1 MHAHPLEDRVIV
13 RRIAKPIPKSTVVLT
28 DSRKADKQA
37 IMCEGIVLACG
48 PGKWV
53 EGTWWSVPKVGY
65 HQYPGLSVPVSEA
78 LDQPWEREWEWIPG
92 YREQLDV
99 QPGDKVLFNARWND
113 FAHDELKGTG
123 ADGTGPLE
131 RPLSYR
137 FDPMVHLI
145 QEADIAGRIG

>member
-1 MHAHPLEDRVIV
+1 MHPLEDSVIV
-13 RRIAKPIPKSTVVLT
+13 RRIEKSIPKSSIVLT

-53 EGTWWSVPKVGY
+53 EGTWWSVHKGW
-65 HQYPGLSVPVSEA
+65 HGDIIRDSVERPMTEM
-78 LDQPWEREWEWIPG
+78 REWQWIPG

>member
-1 MHAHPLEDRVIV
+1 MHPLEDRVIV
-13 RRIAKPIPKSTVVLT
+13 RRIAKPIPKSSIVLT

-53 EGTWWSVPKVGY
+53 EGTWWKIGENDFCPDHGDPIDCGCEY
-65 HQYPGLSVPVSEA
+65 Y
-78 LDQPWEREWEWIPG
+78 WIPG

>member
-1 MHAHPLEDRVIV
+1 MQPLEDRVIV
-13 RRIAKPIPKSTVVLT
+13 RRIDKPIPKSAIVLT

-53 EGTWWSVPKVGY
+53 EGGWWYSKIAEFADGGTAHGWVWY
-65 HQYPGLSVPVSEA
+65 
-78 LDQPWEREWEWIPG
+78 DG

>member
-1 MHAHPLEDRVIV
+1 MHPLEDRVIV
-13 RRIAKPIPKSTVVLT
+13 RRIATPIPKSAIVLT

-53 EGTWWSVPKVGY
+53 EGTWWYTRQHFEDFAEFDTDVF
-65 HQYPGLSVPVSEA
+65 
-78 LDQPWEREWEWIPG
+78 EWEWIPG
-92 YREQLDV
+92 YRERLDV

-145 QEADIAGRIG
+145 QEADIAGKLG